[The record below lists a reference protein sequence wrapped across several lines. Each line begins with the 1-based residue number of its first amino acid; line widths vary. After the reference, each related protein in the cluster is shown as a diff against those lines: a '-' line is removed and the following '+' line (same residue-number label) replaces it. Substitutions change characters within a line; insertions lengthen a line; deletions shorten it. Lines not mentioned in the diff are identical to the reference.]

1 MKKTRRFLTLNEE
14 RIALIILVEL
24 DLQRSVKATMT
35 QLHENDRQS
44 FIRMFYQSYGL
55 TLLTFNTDQPIS

>member
-1 MKKTRRFLTLNEE
+1 MKKTRRFLTLEEE
-14 RIALIILVEL
+14 RIALVMLVEL
-24 DLQRSVKATMT
+24 DLQRSVEAAMA

-55 TLLTFNTDQPIS
+55 TLLTFNTAQPIS

>member
-1 MKKTRRFLTLNEE
+1 MKKTRRFLTLEEE
-14 RIALIILVEL
+14 RIALVMLVEL
-24 DLQRSVKATMT
+24 DLQRSVEAAMA

-55 TLLTFNTDQPIS
+55 TLLTFNIAQPIS

>member
-1 MKKTRRFLTLNEE
+1 MRKTRRFLTLKVE
-14 RIALIILVEL
+14 RIALVMLVEL
-24 DLQRSVKATMT
+24 DLQRSVKATLE